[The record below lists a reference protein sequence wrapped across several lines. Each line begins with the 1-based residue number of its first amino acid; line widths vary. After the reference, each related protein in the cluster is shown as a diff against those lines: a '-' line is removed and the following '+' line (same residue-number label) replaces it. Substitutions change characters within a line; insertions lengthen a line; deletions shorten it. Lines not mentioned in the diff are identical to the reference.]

1 MQFKQFSEMSATVV
15 AVKTLKLEVEKVRS
29 NSNLSNGQII
39 SQKLRLIINSV
50 QMFEPYTKQ
59 DNNRVSNPA
68 AGIDTVI
75 QSI

>member
-39 SQKLRLIINSV
+39 SQKLRLIIICNNSGV
-50 QMFEPYTKQ
+50 
-59 DNNRVSNPA
+59 
-68 AGIDTVI
+68 
-75 QSI
+75 